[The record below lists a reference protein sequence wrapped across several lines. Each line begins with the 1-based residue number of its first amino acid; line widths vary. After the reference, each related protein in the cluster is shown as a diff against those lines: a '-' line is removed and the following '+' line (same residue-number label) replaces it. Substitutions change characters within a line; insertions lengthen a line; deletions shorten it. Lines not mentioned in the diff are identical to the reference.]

1 MSDLA
6 QFSAVT
12 STLDYIGNWFIS
24 IFFCQ
29 FAKREAIARDALL
42 HQMIVPVRSRMS
54 VTKLLCVLVVL
65 LTTNVLHAEVMLSEI
80 MYNPQ
85 NGGAN
90 RDWVELYNSGTSAVN
105 LSGWQFGLPTNNTL
119 GYRATSGDFDWC
131 RPGTRAHA
139 EQRDARLGL
148 GHAALTGFRSATSPR

>member
-12 STLDYIGNWFIS
+12 STLDYIENWFIS
-24 IFFCQ
+24 IFFGQ

-42 HQMIVPVRSRMS
+42 HQMIVPARSRMS

-90 RDWVELYNSGTSAVN
+90 RDWVELYNSGS
-105 LSGWQFGLPTNNTL
+105 FG
-119 GYRATSGDFDWC
+119 GESQRMAIRA
-131 RPGTRAHA
+131 AH
-139 EQRDARLGL
+139 E
-148 GHAALTGFRSATSPR
+148 